1 MGWKID
7 DYLESLMIKK
17 ALITSA
23 GFGTRFLPISKTIQK
38 EMLPVLTRPI
48 IDYIVSDCVA
58 AGIEEIIIVVKEG
71 ENRLVEHFYMEHK
84 SLEQHLTQMGKLEK
98 FHDKIHQYDNI
109 KFTFVPQTVDDNYG
123 TAIPV
128 KLAKKHL
135 ENEAA
140 FLVFMGDDF
149 IYNQNGKS
157 EAKAM
162 MEMFEKS
169 GSKGLVT
176 CITKPDE
183 ELYRYGVAEVLKE
196 NGFTYL
202 KNLVEKPEAG
212 KAPSNLTNISK
223 YILTPDIF
231 EIIENQKPNE
241 ANGEFYITDSV
252 SELAKSSD
260 VCIYTPSGRYLDGGN
275 LINWLKANIVVA
287 KSDPDLAEELKQFVK
302 AEFEL

>member
-7 DYLESLMIKK
+7 EYLERFMIKK

-48 IDYIVSDCVA
+48 IDYIVSDCVK

-71 ENRLVEHFYMEHK
+71 ENRLVEHFYKEYR
-84 SLEQHLTQMGKLEK
+84 SLKQHLMQMGKLEK
-98 FHDKIHQYDNI
+98 HQDKLQEYDNV
-109 KFTFVPQTVDDNYG
+109 KFTFVTQTIADKYG

-135 ENEAA
+135 ENEEA

-149 IYNQNGKS
+149 IFNQNDKS

-183 ELYRYGVAEVLKE
+183 ELHRYGVAEVLKE

-202 KNLVEKPEAG
+202 KNLVEKPEPG
-212 KAPSNLTNISK
+212 TAPSNLTNISK
-223 YILTPDIF
+223 YILTPGIF

-241 ANGEFYITDSV
+241 SNGEYYITDSV
-252 SELAKSSD
+252 TQLAKTEE
-260 VCIYTPSGRYLDGGN
+260 VCIYTPTGRYLDGGN

-287 KSDPDLAEELKQFVK
+287 KSDPELAGELKQFVK
-302 AEFEL
+302 VEFGL